1 MGGGA
6 LGLGVLVT
14 ARRGEIW
21 TIAGGA
27 GRLTSK
33 PRPALVLQSDLFS
46 VMESVTVAFLTS
58 NPTPSP
64 TRVAVPSGD
73 MTGISRP
80 SFAMADKITTVRR
93 ENLGERCGRISTTTM
108 LDVERAVAVFLG
120 LAG

>member
-1 MGGGA
+1 M
-6 LGLGVLVT
+6 T

-33 PRPALVLQSDLFS
+33 PRPALVLQSDLFDA
-46 VMESVTVAFLTS
+46 MDSVTVVFLTTDLTS
-58 NPTPSP
+58 SP
-64 TRVAVPSGD
+64 TRVPVAAD
-73 MTGISRP
+73 DLTGISRP

-93 ENLGERCGRISTTTM
+93 TNLGERCGRVDTSTM
-108 LDVERAVAVFLG
+108 LDVERGVAVFLG